1 MKILEKILGHFG
13 YIILK
18 RIKPTVYK
26 DSNGTKYGV
35 FKR

>member
-1 MKILEKILGHFG
+1 MKALEKILNYFG

-18 RIKPTVYK
+18 KVKNTVYK
-26 DSNGTKYGV
+26 DIKGTKYGV

>member
-1 MKILEKILGHFG
+1 MNIIEKILNHFG

-18 RIKPTVYK
+18 RVKPTVYK
-26 DSNGTKYGV
+26 DSYGTKYGV